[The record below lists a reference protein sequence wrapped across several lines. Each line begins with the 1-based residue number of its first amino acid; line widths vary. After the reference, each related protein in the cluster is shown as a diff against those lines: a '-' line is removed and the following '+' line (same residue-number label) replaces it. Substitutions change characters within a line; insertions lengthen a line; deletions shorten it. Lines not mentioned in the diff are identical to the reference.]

1 MEINTNLKIGDEVQ
15 WRRGSFDAI
24 FDGYY
29 IIEFKESAASL
40 SFLCVDRC
48 HSKCIYANK
57 WIIVGKDPISA
68 DGYSV
73 LPCNLRKV
81 KHD

>member
-15 WRRGSFDAI
+15 WWRG
-24 FDGYY
+24 
-29 IIEFKESAASL
+29 SL